1 MGALHMEQYWY
12 AQENGAS
19 IGATR
24 LQAQAWFAEGRIH
37 ADTLMWTAGMEAW
50 QPYARCSLAQSTA
63 PSLADATVT
72 LAPQQRPHDEGH
84 TPATRNFDATDFLA
98 TISRPQLAVPADAPV
113 LHVYADGWQDI
124 RAHPWRRCFARS
136 FDTLALGL
144 LLWFSIGIVV
154 GTVSPPLYSALVA
167 PVSSKALLSGI
178 LTSLFLMP
186 MLAIWIGLCG
196 TTPGKWLFG
205 IRVLRAD
212 GYALG
217 FADALRREGRVFVL
231 GMGLCVPLISM
242 MTQLFALVKLINAG
256 KTSWDLKA
264 GWVVTHRPTG
274 SWQITL
280 YVVAGITAMALVA
293 LMRWMQ

>member
-50 QPYARCSLAQSTA
+50 QPYARCSLAQSTP
-63 PSLADATVT
+63 PSPADATVT
-72 LAPQQRPHDEGH
+72 LAPQQGPHDEGH

-212 GYALG
+212 GYTLG
-217 FADALRREGRVFVL
+217 FADALRREGRVFVF

-280 YVVAGITAMALVA
+280 YVVACITAMALVA

>member
-1 MGALHMEQYWY
+1 MGFSHMEQYWY

-19 IGATR
+19 MGATR

-37 ADTLMWTAGMEAW
+37 ADTLMWTSGMEAW
-50 QPYARCSLAQSTA
+50 QPYARCSLSQSIPPPIPDRA
-63 PSLADATVT
+63 VSLVPLHADQAC
-72 LAPQQRPHDEGH
+72 RH
-84 TPATRNFDATDFLA
+84 TPAIRNFDCADFLT
-98 TISRPQLAVPADAPV
+98 TISRPPLAVPADAPV

-124 RAHPWRRCFARS
+124 RAHPWRRYFARS
-136 FDTLALGL
+136 FDTFALGL
-144 LLWFSIGIVV
+144 LMWFSIGIVV

-167 PVSSKALLSGI
+167 PVSSKVLLSGI
-178 LTSLFLMP
+178 LTSLLLMP

-205 IRVLRAD
+205 VRVLRAD

-217 FADALRREGRVFVL
+217 FADALRREGRVFVF

-274 SWQITL
+274 RWQITL
-280 YVVAGITAMALVA
+280 YVVAGISAMALVA